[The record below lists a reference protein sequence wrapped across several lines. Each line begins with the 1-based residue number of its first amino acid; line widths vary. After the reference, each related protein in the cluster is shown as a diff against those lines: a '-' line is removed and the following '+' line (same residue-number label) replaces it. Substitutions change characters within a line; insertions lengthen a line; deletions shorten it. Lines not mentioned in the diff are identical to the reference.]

1 MNYDNKIKQLNN
13 DIMVLNAKLK
23 SKEKDLEEENEKI
36 SKANL
41 DKEAY
46 QDIKFFFDDKLKEIE
61 KNLELKFKENKNEI
75 SNLKN
80 IIDNQNV
87 TISNL
92 KNEIDNLKKIVNVQ
106 NETIS
111 TQENTIQTL
120 KEEISSLFEIK
131 G

>member
-61 KNLELKFKENKNEI
+61 KKFELQFKENEI
-75 SNLKN
+75 SNLKK